1 MNNKRATIGRPLSY
15 MNATVS
21 LYSFFNK
28 RKCDGRTCPS
38 CPFRSVYSV
47 TGRTGKP

>member
-1 MNNKRATIGRPLSY
+1 MNNKRAADGRPLFC

-21 LYSFFNK
+21 LYSFINK
-28 RKCDGRTCPS
+28 RKGDGRTCPS
-38 CPFRSVYSV
+38 CPFRCVYSV